1 VSGVLTE
8 RPLHFLLSLL
18 FIAVA
23 ITGVLHGFNWVY
35 FVPAA
40 LAAGLL
46 AFVRLDTLMLAAVF
60 VTPLSINLQ
69 QTGLGFGISMPA
81 EPMIFAVMMLFFLKL
96 LTDGRLDP
104 AILRHPV
111 TLLIGLH
118 VVWMA
123 ITTLTSSMILVSLKA
138 TVARLWFVTVFYVL
152 AAHVFSRMGDIRRFV
167 WLYAIPLV
175 GVIAYSLAVFFGHG
189 MTEEIAH
196 VSMVPFYNDHTA
208 YGAAVALFIPPM
220 VALGLDRE
228 VRPAH
233 RLIAFAV
240 ATILLIAI
248 VFSYTRAA
256 WVSLAAMALCW
267 LVFLLRIRTAL
278 VVGVAVIAVSF
289 VLYSWTDIIVRLE
302 SNTERSSTDYRAH
315 LESISNI
322 STDASNVERVNR
334 WLCAL
339 RMFSDRKLF
348 GFGPGTYQF
357 QYGVFQRNDEKTYI
371 STNFGDV
378 GSSHSEY
385 LGPLSEQGLPG
396 MLLYMAICIATAV
409 YASRYIIRSGNR
421 SGRLLAKGLVLGL
434 VTYYVHGFLNFFL
447 DTDKASVPFWGFTAA
462 LTALQ
467 AYHARQ
473 EATTDAS

>member
-23 ITGVLHGFNWVY
+23 ITGTLHGFNWVY

-60 VTPLSINLQ
+60 VTPLSINMQ
-69 QTGLGFGISMPA
+69 ETGLGFGISMPA

-118 VVWMA
+118 IAWMA

-152 AAHVFSRMGDIRRFV
+152 ASHVFARSGDIRRFV

-175 GVIAYSLAVFFGHG
+175 GVIAYSLSVFVGHG

-196 VSMVPFYNDHTA
+196 VCMVPFYNDHTA
-208 YGAAVALFIPPM
+208 YGSAVAMFIPPM
-220 VALGLDRE
+220 AALGLDRE

-233 RLIAFAV
+233 RALAFAV
-240 ATILLIAI
+240 LTVLLVAI
-248 VFSYTRAA
+248 VYSYTRAA
-256 WVSLAAMALCW
+256 WVSLAAMALCG

-278 VVGVAVIAVSF
+278 VVAVAVIAVSF
-289 VLYSWTDIIVRLE
+289 VLYSWTDIVVRLE
-302 SNTERSSTDYRAH
+302 SNTERSSTDYREH

-339 RMFSDRKLF
+339 RMFNERKLL

-396 MLLYMAICIATAV
+396 MLLYMAICITTVV
-409 YASRYIIRSGNR
+409 YASRYIIRSANR

-467 AYHARQ
+467 VYHTRQ
-473 EATTDAS
+473 ETTTNAS